1 MSPRNLALDFVVTG
15 LMTVRENMV
24 DDEAVDTVLVFL
36 EDLWEFGKLDC
47 LLEICILHFPFSR
60 VYRELSGYN
69 LGVRNLI
76 FVVDGVWVLIR
87 IEQLPLVVP
96 SIRQLPFRTRTL
108 LFLITALQVLKF
120 VL

>member
-47 LLEICILHFPFSR
+47 
-60 VYRELSGYN
+60 
-69 LGVRNLI
+69 
-76 FVVDGVWVLIR
+76 
-87 IEQLPLVVP
+87 
-96 SIRQLPFRTRTL
+96 
-108 LFLITALQVLKF
+108 
-120 VL
+120 

>member
-1 MSPRNLALDFVVTG
+1 MSPRDLALDFVVTG

-47 LLEICILHFPFSR
+47 RLEICILHFPFSR